1 MDMKNVNKLLQ
12 MHAED
17 VEFYAKSTTKYFF
30 QRAIE
35 IKKILDE
42 NERNT
47 QNSKLES
54 DCTFFKSELCKYI
67 KLTRLNDG
75 IVPKRR
81 YSI

>member
-35 IKKILDE
+35 IKK
-42 NERNT
+42 
-47 QNSKLES
+47 
-54 DCTFFKSELCKYI
+54 F
-67 KLTRLNDG
+67 
-75 IVPKRR
+75 
-81 YSI
+81 